1 MVLVGEPGREIV
13 ETVCH
18 VLQAGEEYQWGAGT
32 APVEHFEL
40 HVRGDGDETDRMG

>member
-1 MVLVGEPGREIV
+1 MVLVGEPGREII
-13 ETVCH
+13 ETVRD
-18 VLQAGEEYQWGAGT
+18 VLQAGEEHQGRAGT